1 MSTTLRTALGRL
13 ALAVIYFAAF
23 LALFIFVPKFQAKAM
38 EVPALKGRVSDYASV
53 LTDSQVRD
61 LTNKLRASSKG
72 DQTAVLIIKTLDGA
86 SIEEFASDVFSK
98 WKLGDKEKND
108 GLLLIIVTQDRKL
121 RIHTGYGMEAKIVD
135 YQASLIIDKMKPALK
150 AGDWAKGI
158 AIFIDE
164 TKELKKK
171 E

>member
-1 MSTTLRTALGRL
+1 MSTSTRITLGRI
-13 ALAVIYFAAF
+13 ALAIIYLIGFI
-23 LALFIFVPKFQAKAM
+23 ALFVVVPHYQAKAL
-38 EVPALKGRVSDYASV
+38 EVPYLKGRISDYASV
-53 LTDSQVRD
+53 LSESQVRD
-61 LTNKLRASSKG
+61 LTNKLRASGKG

-86 SIEEFASDVFSK
+86 SLEEFASDVFSK

-108 GLLLIIVTQDRKL
+108 GLLLIIVTQDRKI